1 MSKPHFAVAFLLLF
15 AACSKAPEAKQAE
28 TKAEPAVAFTEVDP
42 ATAGAVEGKIVFTGK
57 APARKKVDF
66 SEDPN
71 CGKLQKGE
79 FFNDTVAINK
89 NGTLANVFVYVKTGL
104 EGKKFRPSTTPMTI
118 TQKGCWFEPRMLA
131 IEAGQ
136 PFQVVNADPL
146 THNIHPSTVNSREW
160 NQSQEAGAEPLIRKF
175 ARTEIMVRVKCNIHP
190 WMKAWVGVTEHPY
203 HAISGTAGTFSLK
216 NLPAGEY
223 TIEAWQEEY
232 GAQQQKVT
240 ISAKATE
247 SLTFTFKGE

>member
-1 MSKPHFAVAFLLLF
+1 MRKPLFTAASLLLV
-15 AACSKAPEAKQAE
+15 ASCSKAPEAKKAE
-28 TKAEPAVAFTEVDP
+28 TKAETVFTEVD
-42 ATAGAVEGKIVFTGK
+42 ASTAGAVEGKIVFTGK

-71 CGKLQKGE
+71 CGKLHKGE
-79 FFNDTVAINK
+79 FFNDVVAVNK
-89 NGTLANVFVYVKTGL
+89 NGTLSNVFVYVKEGL
-104 EGKKFRPSTTPMTI
+104 EGKKFRPPTTPVTI
-118 TQKGCWFEPRMLA
+118 TQKGCWFEPRMLG

-146 THNIHPSTVNSREW
+146 THNIHPRTVNSREW
-160 NQSQEAGAEPLIRKF
+160 NQSQEAGSEPLLRKF

-203 HAISGTAGTFSLK
+203 HSISGSDGTFSLK
-216 NLPAGEY
+216 NLPPGEY
-223 TIEAWQEEY
+223 TIEARQEEY
-232 GAQQQKVT
+232 GAQQQKVKVA
-240 ISAKATE
+240 AKATE